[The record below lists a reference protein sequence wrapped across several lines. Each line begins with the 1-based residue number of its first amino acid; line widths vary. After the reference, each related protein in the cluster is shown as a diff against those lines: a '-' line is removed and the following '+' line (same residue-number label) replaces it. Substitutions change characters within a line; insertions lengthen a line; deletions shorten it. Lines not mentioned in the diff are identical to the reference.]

1 MSLSRSWAEGTAGTL
16 STIVARHRRLLQ
28 RPRLRAY
35 ASAVV
40 DEIGLF
46 PLGMVLLPTE
56 QVPLHIFEP
65 RYRALIGECLEQ
77 DREFGLVF
85 ADEDG
90 LRAVGTRAAVTE
102 VLERFD
108 DGRLNIVVQGR
119 DRFRLVEVNEVG
131 EGETYHTGEIEPV
144 IDQADPADAGS
155 RERALE
161 LFHRLVDLTGAEV
174 EEPDETEGEQLS
186 FVLAA
191 RFEFAPT
198 VKQELLQST
207 SERLRL
213 ERLCDL
219 LEGAVEVVSRQQEIA
234 ARAQTNGKVDPP
246 AP

>member
-1 MSLSRSWAEGTAGTL
+1 M
-16 STIVARHRRLLQ
+16 HRPEVQ
-28 RPRLRAY
+28 AY
-35 ASAVV
+35 ACAVV

-90 LRAVGTRAAVTE
+90 LRAIGTRAAVTE

-119 DRFRLVEVNEVG
+119 ERFRLVEVNDVG
-131 EGETYHTGEIEPV
+131 EEESYHTGDVEPL
-144 IDQADPADAGS
+144 IDQADPADQPS
-155 RERALE
+155 KERALE
-161 LFHRLVDLTGAEV
+161 LFRRLVDLTGAEV
-174 EEPDETEGEQLS
+174 DEPEDAEEQLS
-186 FVLAA
+186 FALAA

-213 ERLCDL
+213 ERLCEL
-219 LEGAVEVVSRQQEIA
+219 LDGAVEVVARQQEIA